1 MSATTMSPSA
11 RLRRGADRLVIIP
24 TLDPASAITAKAP
37 NTNTLA
43 ITDRID
49 AALDPLEAALP
60 EGVVLDRDAFRQA
73 HFIRTAVD
81 NLSVVVRDAV
91 IIVVVILI
99 LFLLNLRATLI
110 TLTAM
115 PLSLAVSVIAMWA
128 LDMSINVMT
137 LGGLAVAIGALVDDA
152 IIDVENVVRRLRE
165 NERLPEAERKPFL
178 HVLFLASDEIRSAAV
193 FATII
198 ICIVFVPLLLMQG
211 LEGRFFRPLAFSYIV
226 AVLASLV
233 VALTV
238 TPALCKHLLRRV
250 GGADHEGFL
259 VRGLKSAYRPL
270 LAAALRWRWRVI
282 GAAALLTVGALW
294 LGGTFGSSFLPQF
307 NEGSFTVFI
316 TAPPGTSLVESDRLA
331 RGIER
336 SLTQVEGVK
345 AVTRRTG
352 RAERDEHAE
361 PVWSS
366 EMDITLKPGEARDGA
381 QARVS
386 RVLESVAG
394 VTATIGQPIE
404 HRLSHILSG
413 TPAAIAVNVYGD
425 DLPTLRKV
433 AKEVE
438 AAMGRIPGA
447 RDVAANREVLVRAI
461 PVRYDRD
468 ALARHGLTPAAAA
481 AQVSMAFGG
490 AVAGQVRDGLRVHD
504 LVVRLPPEA
513 RQTRADVENLI
524 LRGAEGAMVRLRDV
538 ARLEPDEAPY
548 LVARQD
554 GRRKAVISANVS
566 QGNNLGHVVAAVRAA
581 VDPIATRYGV
591 SVQYGG
597 QFEAQQSASRSLAL
611 VGGAVLLL
619 VLMLLNISLGSF
631 RAALLVALNLP
642 LALIGGIAAVF
653 IAESPGVFS
662 NAFALLTGDGYVAPV
677 LSVASLVGF
686 VTLFGIAVRNGILL
700 VNHYAWL
707 QANEGLGIQDAIIRG
722 SAERLVPILMTA
734 LTAVLGLVPLAMA
747 SGLPGSELL
756 APLAIV
762 VLGGLASSTFL
773 NLVVVPVGYLIV
785 FERAGFTRRVSD
797 ELVLD
802 GNANLVEGE
811 N

>member
-1 MSATTMSPSA
+1 MSPSA